1 MYLAKRILV
10 LLLVI
15 VASCNP
21 PKEVP
26 TQPEKKAVKN
36 IIFMVGDGMGL
47 TQATAG
53 LVANDFKLNLERVQ
67 YVGLSKTFSSDA
79 LITDS
84 AAGATAFSVGEKTY
98 NGAIGVMPDST
109 SRETILETAG
119 AKGLATGLVVVCTI
133 THATPGSFYAHQP
146 SRNMHEEIA
155 SDMIDSPVNYFVGG
169 GRKYFAARKDSTSI
183 LPALE
188 EKGFSFVE
196 SLEAFKSS
204 TSEKIGYFIA
214 DGEPAPVA
222 EGRGPILSEAVE
234 AMLPK
239 LANDPEGF
247 FLVVEGSQIDWGG
260 HNNNSEYITSE
271 MIDFDN
277 AIGKVLDFAAK
288 DGNTL
293 VVITADHET
302 GGYSLTEAEDPWKF
316 EPKFTT
322 GHHTATMV
330 PVYAFGAGSEAF
342 AGIYHNTEIYHKMMK
357 AYGWK

>member
-21 PKEVP
+21 PKEVS

-47 TQATAG
+47 TQVTAG
-53 LVANDFKLNLERVQ
+53 LVANNFKLNLERVQ

-79 LITDS
+79 LVTDS
-84 AAGATAFSVGEKTY
+84 ASGATAFSIGEKTY

-119 AKGLATGLVVVCTI
+119 ARGLATGLAVVCTI

-146 SRNMHEEIA
+146 SRSMHEEIA
-155 SDMIDSPVNYFVGG
+155 SDMIDSPLNYFVGG
-169 GRKYFAARKDSTSI
+169 GRKYFAARKDSSSI

-204 TSEKIGYFIA
+204 ASEKIGYFIA

-222 EGRGPILSEAVE
+222 EGRGPILSDAVE

-239 LANDPEGF
+239 LASDPEGF

-260 HNNNSEYITSE
+260 HSNDSDYITSE

-302 GGYSLTEAEDPWKF
+302 GGYSLTESEDPWKF

-330 PVYAFGAGSEAF
+330 PVYAFGAGSEDF
-342 AGIYHNTEIYHKMMK
+342 AGIYQNTEIYHKMMK
-357 AYGWK
+357 AYGWQ